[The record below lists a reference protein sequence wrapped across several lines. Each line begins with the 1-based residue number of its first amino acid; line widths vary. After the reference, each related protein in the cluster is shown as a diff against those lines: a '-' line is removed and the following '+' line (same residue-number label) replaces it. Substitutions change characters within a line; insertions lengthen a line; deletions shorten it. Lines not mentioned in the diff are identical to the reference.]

1 MTTMRSLFEAV
12 EGREWI
18 FDRPWTVGASAYQ
31 AALNVHEPWVAEISP
46 MQYASM
52 SKSAKAQ
59 YDKKRAG
66 EWAASAV
73 AKDKWRQA
81 VLKAHAEGRFQR
93 KGADVHP
100 DADMVVFQAQ
110 QAAEKSVAAAQAKE
124 RGRENAITRAD
135 QVKVGDVVWVVLSGS
150 YQTVTKVSQK
160 SVMVT
165 GRFGPMKVTMSE
177 KSPQLQWKS
186 YNDLHGKQG

>member
-1 MTTMRSLFEAV
+1 MA
-12 EGREWI
+12 I
-18 FDRPWTVGASAYQ
+18 F
-31 AALNVHEPWVAEISP
+31 L
-46 MQYASM
+46 
-52 SKSAKAQ
+52 
-59 YDKKRAG
+59 
-66 EWAASAV
+66 
-73 AKDKWRQA
+73 
-81 VLKAHAEGRFQR
+81 
-93 KGADVHP
+93 
-100 DADMVVFQAQ
+100 AQ
-110 QAAEKSVAAAQAKE
+110 QAAEKDAAAAQAKE

-177 KSPQLQWKS
+177 KSPQLNWKS